1 MRGLLAATCG
11 FVLVAGAAGAVTVLD
26 DFDYVFPPPD
36 PQVASQTG
44 PGTSSGTGASFTDSS
59 NAIGRGVQATVDV
72 SGGAD
77 DAIDARVDTADG
89 RFTVSATSIDDSGFG
104 AAAWSVQGGNVIDFT
119 ALGTAVRLKS
129 VEATSPFTFALTLD
143 SIRREVDIG
152 PTTGPQDVDFPL
164 SGFAGADLANISG
177 FSLDVSTFAVDEATA
192 SIDAISVLDPAAVVP
207 LPATGLLLVAGL
219 GGLAVIR
226 ARRRTG

>member
-59 NAIGRGVQATVDV
+59 NAI
-72 SGGAD
+72 
-77 DAIDARVDTADG
+77 DARVDTADG

-104 AAAWSVQGGNVIDFT
+104 AAAWSVQGVNVIDFT